1 MPNNL
6 TEEQLLAKIRFAVD
20 QATLEQAKRAVDA
33 VDKGLL
39 KSAQSAEE
47 YRKKLMAA
55 RESAEQL
62 QQVGTTLGI
71 AGAAIMAPFLLAARS
86 YQQAVG
92 EGEEASRRW
101 TAANDRLKDA
111 QIRVGRETTEAL
123 LPLMEKGADLADKFA
138 TLVEK
143 HPDLVKAILI
153 AGGSLASAS
162 AVISIIAQ
170 TQKLIATVR
179 LLTTGAGAAAIGKLA
194 ALIANPIVAIPT
206 AIAAGASY
214 AYSEMV
220 EAGNARPIKE
230 VATAGAYKAGQ
241 LWAGGLAGIGSQE
254 DIDAVGTKWALAV
267 GKFIGAFDDVIDK
280 TEEAASASS
289 GWSSA
294 MENQVKVYLNY
305 VKAEREAAVQY
316 QQRQAELTRN
326 YQAQLAADAA
336 EYNRSRSQA
345 MRDFYN
351 SERQAEAE
359 YYRSRLQAARSYS
372 IEAARAEEDHQ
383 RRIQQLREDYN
394 DQAED
399 LIASRDALGLVRAT
413 RDYDRARRDAD
424 EEFRIESSRRAEDFA
439 RQQAEQAEQ
448 FAIQRAQRIA
458 DFKQRMADEADAY
471 DLRRRQAEDQYRQQ
485 MADLQKNYNDERKK
499 RRQAMIDQLS
509 DLSQGLNA
517 ERQLRQQ
524 FTAAMLADFRAA
536 MNQAGLAVPT
546 RHSGGYT
553 SDGMYMLKRGEFVL
567 APETTSAAEKI
578 AGRTLNQDNV
588 LAMLAGNGGAGR
600 TIVYQDNRKF
610 DSRLSSQDRA
620 LIRRDTDIRLSEVI
634 NG

>member
-6 TEEQLLAKIRFAVD
+6 TEEQLLAKLRFAVD
-20 QATLEQAKRAVDA
+20 QATLEQAKRAVDS
-33 VDKGLL
+33 VDRGLL
-39 KSAQSAEE
+39 KSAQSADE
-47 YRKKLMAA
+47 YRKKLAAA
-55 RESAEQL
+55 RESAEKL

-86 YQQAVG
+86 YQQAIG
-92 EGEEASRRW
+92 EGEETSRRW
-101 TAANDRLKDA
+101 TAANDRLKEA

-153 AGGSLASAS
+153 AGGSLAAAGTVVSL
-162 AVISIIAQ
+162 IAQ
-170 TQKLIATVR
+170 TQKLIATVQ
-179 LLTTGAGAAAIGKLA
+179 LLTTGAGAGALSKLGALAANPYVGTTLAIGTAAYAAYDALA
-194 ALIANPIVAIPT
+194 QTETGKSRNMEAAPGQLATVAAYELGRMFGGSELASKWGKAIGELTGALP
-206 AIAAGASY
+206 
-214 AYSEMV
+214 
-220 EAGNARPIKE
+220 K
-230 VATAGAYKAGQ
+230 ATAETEKYNNAV
-241 LWAGGLAGIGSQE
+241 SQTTQKQM
-254 DIDAVGTKWALAV
+254 A
-267 GKFIGAFDDVIDK
+267 
-280 TEEAASASS
+280 
-289 GWSSA
+289 
-294 MENQVKVYLNY
+294 VYLDY
-305 VKAEREAAVQY
+305 VKAERAAAVQY

-326 YQAQLAADAA
+326 YQQQLAADAA
-336 EYNRSRSQA
+336 EYNRSRTRA

-351 SERQAEAE
+351 SERQVEAD

-424 EEFRIESSRRAEDFA
+424 DEFRIESSRRAEDFA
-439 RQQAEQAEQ
+439 RTQAEQAEQ

-458 DFKQRMADEADAY
+458 EFKQQMVDEAEAY
-471 DLRRRQAEDQYRQQ
+471 DLQRRQAAEQYQQQ
-485 MADLQKNYNDERKK
+485 MAELQKNYNDERKK

-509 DLSQGLNA
+509 DLSDGLNR

-553 SDGMYMLKRGEFVL
+553 SDGLYLLKRGEFVL
-567 APETTSAAEKI
+567 APETTSAAEKM
-578 AGRTLNQDNV
+578 AGRTLSQDNM

-620 LIRRDTDIRLSEVI
+620 LIRRDTDIRLNEVL